1 MNLDQ
6 QVGMAETEG
15 GQQSHK
21 VRKPE
26 ESQSHNELFTGY
38 VSTDSSGLFFESRFN
53 HKVFDFCAFSNLNI
67 IMFPHSFNA
76 LLLQL

>member
-6 QVGMAETEG
+6 QVGMGETEG

-26 ESQSHNELFTGY
+26 ESQSHNELFTG
-38 VSTDSSGLFFESRFN
+38 
-53 HKVFDFCAFSNLNI
+53 
-67 IMFPHSFNA
+67 MFLQIA
-76 LLLQL
+76 LAYFLKADLTIRYLISVHLVT